1 MISYI
6 VASHDERILNDNL
19 LASLDLGQDQLII
32 VNEKSIAIAYNRGLR
47 KAKNKI
53 KCFIHHDIFIKDS
66 KKLRQLLIK
75 HCKNDAGIVGVIGS
89 KSAEA
94 LPWWSY
100 DHCGS
105 AFDAR
110 MGEIYFSAGNE
121 ECALLDGIILA
132 TAQNIRF
139 DESYPGYHMY
149 DHDICRQAIEA
160 GWSNFCLPN
169 GSDLIFHNTKA
180 SSDVN
185 ELKHWNE
192 CVEIYKN
199 KWSVDEFIR

>member
-47 KAKNKI
+47 KAKYKI
-53 KCFIHHDIFIKDS
+53 KCFIHHDIFIKNS
-66 KKLRQLLIK
+66 KKLRQSLIT
-75 HCKNDAGIVGVIGS
+75 HCKDDVGIVGVIGS

-121 ECALLDGIILA
+121 ECALLDGIMLA
-132 TAQNIRF
+132 TAQDIRF